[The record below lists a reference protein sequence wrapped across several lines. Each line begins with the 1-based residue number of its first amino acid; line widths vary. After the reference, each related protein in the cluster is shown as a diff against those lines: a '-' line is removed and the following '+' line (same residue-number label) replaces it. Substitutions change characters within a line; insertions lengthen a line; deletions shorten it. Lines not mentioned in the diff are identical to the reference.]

1 MIKVSFDFDH
11 TLSQPHVQEFAK
23 ELLDMGIDVWVVT
36 TRYDVNHL
44 HKYAMHYS
52 PTMDD
57 LWEVVDTLGIPRW
70 KVRFTNMEWKY
81 TYLNDTEFVFHLD
94 DSQHELTRAE
104 YNKCSVPMIQVNS
117 SSFKNKCL
125 RLINRYE
132 SKVKKVSSRGV
143 NA

>member
-1 MIKVSFDFDH
+1 MAKVSFDFDH
-11 TLSQPHVQEFAK
+11 TLSNPHVQEFAK
-23 ELLDMGIDVWVVT
+23 ELLDNGHDVWVVT

-44 HKYAMHYS
+44 HKYAMDYP

-81 TYLNDTEFVFHLD
+81 TYLCDTEFAFHLD
-94 DSQHELTRAE
+94 DNEQEIRRAL
-104 YNKCSVPMIQVNS
+104 YNKCKVPMIQVHGS
-117 SSFKNKCL
+117 AFKNKCL

-132 SKVKKVSSRGV
+132 NKVKK
-143 NA
+143 ATC